1 MFKLVRFLKGYRPQ
15 AIIAPLLKFTEA
27 AFELIIPLIVADII
41 DIGIGGG
48 DTSYVIKYG
57 IIMVALGALGL
68 GFSLSCQYLA
78 AVSSTGYGTNLRK
91 AMFSHI
97 NTLSFA
103 ELDKIGSSSLL
114 TRITAD
120 VNQTQTAVAMFIRL
134 ITRVPFIVV
143 GSAVM
148 AFTINARLAL
158 IFVAGA
164 IVISVIL
171 FFIMRT
177 TMPSYKK
184 VQKRLDEVNELTE
197 ENLSGARVVRAFSKQ
212 DEEQRDFGKAT
223 DGLTKVSE
231 AVGKLSALLNPLTYV
246 VINACIIAVIA
257 LGGYKVFDGAITQGQ
272 LIALVNYLSQILL
285 ALIVFA
291 NLIVTFTKASASAS
305 RINEVFALS
314 PSVTDGSDADIALDE
329 TAPEVEFDNVDF
341 SYNADRLSLKG
352 ISFKLTRGK
361 SLGIIGATG
370 SGKSTLVGLIPRF
383 YDAVGGAVKVCGTD
397 IKKYPLKQLRSR
409 IGIVAQKTGLFSGTV
424 RENMQMGDKSLDD
437 DTIVS
442 ALKAAQAYDFIAAKP
457 EFLDAKVAAGGKNFS
472 GGQRQ
477 RLTIARALAKS
488 PKLLILDD
496 SSSALDTL
504 TDRNLRAAL
513 KDIEG
518 LTTIIVSQRCGSIR
532 HADEILVLED
542 GEIVGQGTHEML
554 YESCE
559 VYREICMSQGVTA

>member
-1 MFKLVRFLKGYRPQ
+1 
-15 AIIAPLLKFTEA
+15 
-27 AFELIIPLIVADII
+27 
-41 DIGIGGG
+41 
-48 DTSYVIKYG
+48 
-57 IIMVALGALGL
+57 
-68 GFSLSCQYLA
+68 
-78 AVSSTGYGTNLRK
+78 
-91 AMFSHI
+91 
-97 NTLSFA
+97 
-103 ELDKIGSSSLL
+103 
-114 TRITAD
+114 
-120 VNQTQTAVAMFIRL
+120 MFIRL

-314 PSVTDGSDADIALDE
+314 PSVTDGSDATSLWTKRLPRWNSTTSTSPTMP
-329 TAPEVEFDNVDF
+329 TARRLRA
-341 SYNADRLSLKG
+341 YRLS
-352 ISFKLTRGK
+352 
-361 SLGIIGATG
+361 
-370 SGKSTLVGLIPRF
+370 
-383 YDAVGGAVKVCGTD
+383 
-397 IKKYPLKQLRSR
+397 SR
-409 IGIVAQKTGLFSGTV
+409 
-424 RENMQMGDKSLDD
+424 
-437 DTIVS
+437 
-442 ALKAAQAYDFIAAKP
+442 AAK
-457 EFLDAKVAAGGKNFS
+457 A
-472 GGQRQ
+472 
-477 RLTIARALAKS
+477 
-488 PKLLILDD
+488 
-496 SSSALDTL
+496 SA
-504 TDRNLRAAL
+504 
-513 KDIEG
+513 
-518 LTTIIVSQRCGSIR
+518 
-532 HADEILVLED
+532 
-542 GEIVGQGTHEML
+542 
-554 YESCE
+554 
-559 VYREICMSQGVTA
+559 

>member
-1 MFKLVRFLKGYRPQ
+1 MFKLIKFLKGYRPQ

-48 DTSYVIKYG
+48 DTSYVVKYG
-57 IIMVALGALGL
+57 LVMVVLGALGL

-91 AMFSHI
+91 ALFSHI
-97 NTLSFA
+97 NKLSFA
-103 ELDKIGSSSLL
+103 ELDTIGSSSML

-164 IVISVIL
+164 IVISLIL
-171 FFIMRT
+171 FFIMRAT
-177 TMPSYKK
+177 VPSYKK
-184 VQKRLDEVNELTE
+184 VQRRLDDVNELTE

-212 DEEQRDFGKAT
+212 DEEKRDFDEAT

-231 AVGKLSALLNPLTYV
+231 SVGKLSALLNPLTYV

-257 LGGYKVFDGAITQGQ
+257 LGGYKVFDGAVTQGQ

-314 PSVTDGSDADIALDE
+314 PSVKDGSDENVALNE
-329 TAPEVEFDNVDF
+329 SAPEVEFEHVDF
-341 SYNADRLSLKG
+341 SYNADRLSLKDV
-352 ISFKLTRGK
+352 SFRLERGK

-383 YDAVGGAVKVCGTD
+383 YDAVGGSVKLCGVD
-397 IKKYPLKQLRSR
+397 VRKFPLKQLRSR

-424 RENMQMGDKSLDD
+424 RDNMQMGDKAIDD
-437 DTIVS
+437 EKIIS

-457 EFLDAKVAAGGKNFS
+457 EFLDAPVAAGGKNFS

-477 RLTIARALAKS
+477 RLTIARALAKA

-513 KDIEG
+513 KEIDG

-542 GEIVGQGTHEML
+542 GEIVGKGSHKEL
-554 YESCE
+554 YENCE

>member
-1 MFKLVRFLKGYRPQ
+1 MFKLIKFLKGYRPQ

-48 DTSYVIKYG
+48 DTSYVVKYG
-57 IIMVALGALGL
+57 LVMVVLGALGL

-91 AMFSHI
+91 ALFSHI
-97 NTLSFA
+97 NKLSFA
-103 ELDKIGSSSLL
+103 ELDTIGSSSML

-164 IVISVIL
+164 IVISLIL
-171 FFIMRT
+171 FFIMRAT
-177 TMPSYKK
+177 VPSYKK
-184 VQKRLDEVNELTE
+184 VQRRLDDVNELTE
-197 ENLSGARVVRAFSKQ
+197 ENLSGASVVRAFSKQ
-212 DEEQRDFGKAT
+212 DEEKRDFDEAT

-231 AVGKLSALLNPLTYV
+231 SVGKLSALLNPLTYV

-257 LGGYKVFDGAITQGQ
+257 LGGYKVFDGAVTQGQ

-314 PSVTDGSDADIALDE
+314 PSVKDGSDENVALNE
-329 TAPEVEFDNVDF
+329 SAPEVEFEHVDF
-341 SYNADRLSLKG
+341 SYNADRLSLKDV
-352 ISFKLTRGK
+352 SFRLERGK

-383 YDAVGGAVKVCGTD
+383 YDAVGGSVKLCGVD
-397 IKKYPLKQLRSR
+397 VRKFPLKQLRSR

-424 RENMQMGDKSLDD
+424 RDNMQMGDKAIDD
-437 DTIVS
+437 EKIIS

-457 EFLDAKVAAGGKNFS
+457 EFLDAPVAAGGKNFS

-477 RLTIARALAKS
+477 RLTIARALAKA

-513 KDIEG
+513 KEIDG

-542 GEIVGQGTHEML
+542 GEIVGKGSHKEL
-554 YESCE
+554 YENCE